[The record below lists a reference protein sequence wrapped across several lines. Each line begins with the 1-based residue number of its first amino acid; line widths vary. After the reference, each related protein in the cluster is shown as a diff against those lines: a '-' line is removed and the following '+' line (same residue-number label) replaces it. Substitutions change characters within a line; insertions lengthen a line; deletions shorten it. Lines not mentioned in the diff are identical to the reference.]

1 MKPRDIKIIQSV
13 LEVIKE
19 PIKVTEIYHKA
30 KELFEKGEITN
41 MFDCGGETPHQSV
54 SSYIYTALNKGEE
67 LPFLKAQEKPVL
79 IALKDAPKEPV
90 LSAEKISTPSVKIA
104 HERDLHPFLTY
115 MAINNENLKCYTK
128 TIFHE
133 ESSKSIKGM
142 DRWLYPDMVG
152 VRFLHA
158 EWSNENLIAFSKKF
172 DTLPVKLVSFE
183 LKKEISVHNC
193 RECYFQAISNSS
205 WANEGYLVGHHV
217 DTHNLKLMD
226 LLKRLHASFGIGV
239 IDLRTNE
246 DKSAILL
253 NAKYKEKIDYTMAQ
267 ELSDKNKKFSG
278 FLKSVVDYDP
288 DFPNRYKDEFDEVKK
303 KEELYPITHNFLFKN
318 ALSGFVRAFQKPQ
331 IKR

>member
-1 MKPRDIKIIQSV
+1 MKPQDIQIIQSV
-13 LEVIKE
+13 LEAIKE
-19 PIKVTEIYHKA
+19 PIKVTEIYDKA
-30 KELFEKGEITN
+30 KELFEKGEIEN
-41 MFDCGGETPHQSV
+41 MFDYGGETPDQTA

-67 LPFLKAQEKPVL
+67 LPFCKVQEKPVL
-79 IALKDAPKEPV
+79 IALKGAAKELV
-90 LSAEKISTPSVKIA
+90 LNAQKPSAPSVKIT
-104 HERDLHPFLTY
+104 HERGLRPFLTY

-133 ESSKSIKGM
+133 ESSKSPKGT

-158 EWSNENLIAFSKKF
+158 ELSNENLIAFSKKF

-183 LKKEISVHNC
+183 LKRKISVNNC

-205 WANEGYLVGHHV
+205 WANEGYLVGHHIA
-217 DTHNLKLMD
+217 THDPELMD

-239 IDLRTNE
+239 IDLRTDE

-253 NAKYKEKIDYTMAQ
+253 NAKYKEKIDYTVAL
-267 ELSDKNKKFSG
+267 ELSEKNKKFSG

-288 DFPNRYKDEFDEVKK
+288 DFPNRYKDEFNEVKK
-303 KEELYPITHNFLFKN
+303 KEELYPNPS
-318 ALSGFVRAFQKPQ
+318 LSF
-331 IKR
+331 

>member
-1 MKPRDIKIIQSV
+1 MKPRDIGIIQSV
-13 LEVIKE
+13 LEIIKE
-19 PIKVTEIYHKA
+19 PIKVTEIYDKA
-30 KELFEKGEITN
+30 QELFEKGEIEN
-41 MFDCGGETPHQSV
+41 MFDHGGNTPDQSV
-54 SSYIYTALNKGEE
+54 NSYIYTALKKGEE
-67 LPFLKAQEKPVL
+67 LPFLKVQENPVL

-90 LSAEKISTPSVKIA
+90 LNAEKISVSSVKIA
-104 HERDLHPFLTY
+104 HNKIMHERDLHPFLTY
-115 MAINNENLKCYTK
+115 MACHNENLKCYTK

-133 ESSKSIKGM
+133 GSLKSPKGM

-158 EWSNENLIAFSKKF
+158 ELFNENLIAFSKKF

-205 WANEGYLVGHHV
+205 WANEGYLVGHHI
-217 DTHNLKLMD
+217 DTHNPKLMD

-239 IDLRTNE
+239 IDLRTDE

-253 NAKYKEKIDYTMAQ
+253 NAKYKEKIDYTVAL

-288 DFPNRYKDEFDEVKK
+288 DYQHRYKDEFDEIKK
-303 KEELYPITHNFLFKN
+303 KEELYPN
-318 ALSGFVRAFQKPQ
+318 S
-331 IKR
+331 

>member
-1 MKPRDIKIIQSV
+1 MKPRDIGIIQSV
-13 LEVIKE
+13 LEAIKE
-19 PIKVTEIYHKA
+19 PIKVTEIYDKA

-41 MFDCGGETPHQSV
+41 MFDCGGKTPHQSV
-54 SSYIYTALNKGEE
+54 SASIYTALSKGEE
-67 LPFLKAQEKPVL
+67 LPFFKVQEKPAL
-79 IALKDAPKEPV
+79 IALKDAAKEPV
-90 LSAEKISTPSVKIA
+90 LNIEKPGVSSAKIVHNKIM
-104 HERDLHPFLTY
+104 HERDLHSFLTY
-115 MAINNENLKCYTK
+115 MAFYNENLKCYTK

-133 ESSKSIKGM
+133 ESSKSPKGM

-172 DTLPVKLVSFE
+172 DTLPIKLVSFE
-183 LKKEISVHNC
+183 LKKEISVHDC

-205 WANEGYLVGHHV
+205 NEGYLVGRHI
-217 DTHNLKLMD
+217 DTHNSKLMD

-239 IDLRTNE
+239 IDLRTDE

-267 ELSDKNKKFSG
+267 ELSEKNKKFSG

-288 DFPNRYKDEFDEVKK
+288 AHSYRYKDEFDWVKK
-303 KEELYPITHNFLFKN
+303 KEELYPN
-318 ALSGFVRAFQKPQ
+318 S
-331 IKR
+331 

>member
-1 MKPRDIKIIQSV
+1 MKPQDIEIVQSV
-13 LEVIKE
+13 LEITG
-19 PIKVTEIYHKA
+19 PISPTEVYDKA
-30 KELFEKGEITN
+30 KELFEKGEITK
-41 MFDCGGETPHQSV
+41 MFDYGGKTPHQSV
-54 SSYIYTALNKGEE
+54 SAFIYTALNKGEE
-67 LPFLKAQEKPVL
+67 LPFFKVQEKPVL
-79 IALKDAPKEPV
+79 IALKGAAKEPV
-90 LSAEKISTPSVKIA
+90 LNIEKISVPSVKIA

-115 MAINNENLKCYTK
+115 MAFHNENLKCYTK

-133 ESSKSIKGM
+133 ESSKSPKGM

-158 EWSNENLIAFSKKF
+158 ELSNANLIAFSKKF

-205 WANEGYLVGHHV
+205 WANEGYLVGRHI
-217 DTHNLKLMD
+217 DTHNPQLMD

-239 IDLRTNE
+239 IDLRTDE

-253 NAKYKEKIDYTMAQ
+253 NAKYKEKIDYTVAL
-267 ELSDKNKKFSG
+267 ELSEKNPKFSG

-288 DFPNRYKDEFDEVKK
+288 NNQHRYKDEFDEVKK
-303 KEELYPITHNFLFKN
+303 KEELYPNPS
-318 ALSGFVRAFQKPQ
+318 LSF
-331 IKR
+331 

>member
-1 MKPRDIKIIQSV
+1 MKPRDIEIIQSI
-13 LEVIKE
+13 LEITG
-19 PIKVTEIYHKA
+19 PIKPTEVYDKA
-30 KELFEKGEITN
+30 KELFERGEITK
-41 MFDCGGETPHQSV
+41 MFDYGGNTPHQSV

-67 LPFLKAQEKPVL
+67 LPFKKVQEKPTL
-79 IALKDAPKEPV
+79 IALKGVAKE
-90 LSAEKISTPSVKIA
+90 LGLNAQKISVPSVEIV

-115 MAINNENLKCYTK
+115 MAIHNENLKCYTK

-133 ESSKSIKGM
+133 ESSKSPKGM
-142 DRWLYPDMVG
+142 DRWLYPGMVG

-205 WANEGYLVGHHV
+205 NEGYLVGRHI
-217 DTHNLKLMD
+217 DTHNSQLMD

-239 IDLRTNE
+239 IDLRTDE

-253 NAKYKEKIDYTMAQ
+253 NAKYKEKIDYTVAS
-267 ELSDKNKKFSG
+267 ELSAKNEKFSG

-288 DFPNRYKDEFDEVKK
+288 NHQHRYKDEFDEVKK
-303 KEELYPITHNFLFKN
+303 KEELYPNPS
-318 ALSGFVRAFQKPQ
+318 LSF
-331 IKR
+331 

>member
-1 MKPRDIKIIQSV
+1 MKPRDIEIVQSV
-13 LEVIKE
+13 LEALKE
-19 PIKVTEIYHKA
+19 PIKVTEIYNKA
-30 KELFEKGEITN
+30 KELFEKGKIES
-41 MFDCGGETPHQSV
+41 MFDYGGNTPDQSV
-54 SSYIYTALNKGEE
+54 SAVIYTALNKGEE
-67 LPFLKAQEKPVL
+67 LPFKKAQEKPTL
-79 IALKDAPKEPV
+79 IALKDAAKEPV
-90 LSAEKISTPSVKIA
+90 LNAQKPSVPIAKIV

-133 ESSKSIKGM
+133 GSLKSPKGM

-205 WANEGYLVGHHV
+205 WANEGYLVGRHI
-217 DTHNLKLMD
+217 DTHNPQLMD

-239 IDLRTNE
+239 IDLRTDE

-267 ELSDKNKKFSG
+267 ELSAKNEKFSG

-288 DFPNRYKDEFDEVKK
+288 NHQHRYKDEFDEVKK
-303 KEELYPITHNFLFKN
+303 KEELYPNPS
-318 ALSGFVRAFQKPQ
+318 LSF
-331 IKR
+331 

>member
-1 MKPRDIKIIQSV
+1 MKPRDIEIVQSV
-13 LEVIKE
+13 LEITG

-30 KELFEKGEITN
+30 KELFEKGEIEN

-67 LPFLKAQEKPVL
+67 LPFKKAREKPTL
-79 IALKDAPKEPV
+79 IALKSAAKELGLNAQKPGV
-90 LSAEKISTPSVKIA
+90 PSVKIA

-133 ESSKSIKGM
+133 ESSKSPKGM

-183 LKKEISVHNC
+183 LKKEISVHDC

-205 WANEGYLVGHHV
+205 WANEGYLVGHHI
-217 DTHNLKLMD
+217 DTHNPKLMD

-239 IDLRTNE
+239 IDLRTDE

-267 ELSDKNKKFSG
+267 ELSEKNKKFSG

-303 KEELYPITHNFLFKN
+303 KEELYPNPS
-318 ALSGFVRAFQKPQ
+318 LSF
-331 IKR
+331 

>member
-1 MKPRDIKIIQSV
+1 MKPQDIQIIQSV
-13 LEVIKE
+13 LEAIKE
-19 PIKVTEIYHKA
+19 PIKVTEIYDKA
-30 KELFEKGEITN
+30 KELFEKGEIEN
-41 MFDCGGETPHQSV
+41 MFDYGGETPDQTA

-67 LPFLKAQEKPVL
+67 LPFCKVQEKPVL
-79 IALKDAPKEPV
+79 IALKGATKELVLNTEKPSAPN
-90 LSAEKISTPSVKIA
+90 AKIAHNKIA

-115 MAINNENLKCYTK
+115 MAFGNENLKCYTK

-133 ESSKSIKGM
+133 KSSKSIKGM

-158 EWSNENLIAFSKKF
+158 ELSNENLIAFSKKF

-183 LKKEISVHNC
+183 LKREISVHNC

-205 WANEGYLVGHHV
+205 WANEGYLVGRHI
-217 DTHNLKLMD
+217 DTHNPKLMD

-239 IDLRTNE
+239 IDLRTDE

-253 NAKYKEKIDYTMAQ
+253 NAKYKEKIDYTVAL
-267 ELSDKNKKFSG
+267 ELSEKNEKFSG

-288 DFPNRYKDEFDEVKK
+288 NHQHRYKDEFDEVKK
-303 KEELYPITHNFLFKN
+303 KEELYPNPSLSFLKTLQA
-318 ALSGFVRAFQKPQ
+318 AL
-331 IKR
+331 

>member
-1 MKPRDIKIIQSV
+1 MKPQDIEIVQSV
-13 LEVIKE
+13 LEITG
-19 PIKVTEIYHKA
+19 PIKPTEVYDKA
-30 KELFEKGEITN
+30 KELFEKGEITK
-41 MFDCGGETPHQSV
+41 MFDYGGETPHQSV
-54 SSYIYTALNKGEE
+54 SAYIYTALNKGEE
-67 LPFLKAQEKPVL
+67 LPFKKAQEKPTL
-79 IALKDAPKEPV
+79 IALKGAAKELGLNAQKSSVPG
-90 LSAEKISTPSVKIA
+90 VKIA

-133 ESSKSIKGM
+133 ESSKSPKGM
-142 DRWLYPDMVG
+142 NRWLYPDMVG

-158 EWSNENLIAFSKKF
+158 ELSNENLIAFSKKF
-172 DTLPVKLVSFE
+172 DTLPVKLMSFE

-205 WANEGYLVGHHV
+205 WANEGYLVGRHI
-217 DTHNLKLMD
+217 DTHNPQLMD

-239 IDLRTNE
+239 IDLRTDE

-253 NAKYKEKIDYTMAQ
+253 NAKYKEKIDYTVAS

-303 KEELYPITHNFLFKN
+303 KEELYPNPS
-318 ALSGFVRAFQKPQ
+318 LSF
-331 IKR
+331 

>member
-1 MKPRDIKIIQSV
+1 MKSRDIEIIQSV
-13 LEVIKE
+13 LEITG
-19 PIKVTEIYHKA
+19 PIKVTEVYHKA
-30 KELFEKGEITN
+30 KELFEEGKIKN
-41 MFDCGGETPHQSV
+41 MFDYGGNTPDQSV
-54 SSYIYTALNKGEE
+54 SASIYTALNKGEE
-67 LPFLKAQEKPVL
+67 LPFFKAREKPTL
-79 IALKDAPKEPV
+79 IALKSAAKELVLNAQKPSAPG
-90 LSAEKISTPSVKIA
+90 VKIA

-172 DTLPVKLVSFE
+172 DTLPIKLVSFE

-193 RECYFQAISNSS
+193 REYYFQAISNSS
-205 WANEGYLVGHHV
+205 WANEGYLVGRHI
-217 DTHNLKLMD
+217 DTHNPQLMD

-239 IDLRTNE
+239 IDLRTDE

-253 NAKYKEKIDYTMAQ
+253 NAKYKEKIDYTMTQ
-267 ELSDKNKKFSG
+267 ELSDKNPKFSG

-303 KEELYPITHNFLFKN
+303 KEELYPNPS
-318 ALSGFVRAFQKPQ
+318 LSF
-331 IKR
+331 

>member
-1 MKPRDIKIIQSV
+1 MKPRDIEIIQSV
-13 LEVIKE
+13 LETIDE
-19 PIKVTEIYHKA
+19 PIKPTEIYHKA
-30 KELFEKGEITN
+30 KELFNEGKIAK
-41 MFDCGGETPHQSV
+41 MFDCGGKTPHQSV
-54 SSYIYTALNKGEE
+54 SAYIYEALNKGEE
-67 LPFLKAQEKPVL
+67 LPFFKVQEKPVL
-79 IALKDAPKEPV
+79 IALKDAAKEPV
-90 LSAEKISTPSVKIA
+90 LNAEKISAPSAKIM

-115 MAINNENLKCYTK
+115 MAYYNENLKCYTK

-133 ESSKSIKGM
+133 ESVKSPKGT

-158 EWSNENLIAFSKKF
+158 ELSNENLIAFSKKF

-183 LKKEISVHNC
+183 LKKEISVNNC

-205 WANEGYLVGHHV
+205 WANEGYLVGRHI
-217 DTHNLKLMD
+217 DTHNPQLMD

-239 IDLRTNE
+239 IDLRTDE

-253 NAKYKEKIDYTMAQ
+253 NAKYKEKIDYTVAL
-267 ELSDKNKKFSG
+267 ELSDKNPKFSG

-303 KEELYPITHNFLFKN
+303 KEELYPN
-318 ALSGFVRAFQKPQ
+318 S
-331 IKR
+331 

>member
-1 MKPRDIKIIQSV
+1 MKPQDIEIVQSV
-13 LEVIKE
+13 LEITG
-19 PIKVTEIYHKA
+19 PISPTEVYDKA
-30 KELFEKGEITN
+30 KELFEKGEIER

-54 SSYIYTALNKGEE
+54 SSYIYTALKKGEE
-67 LPFLKAQEKPVL
+67 LPFLKTQEKPVL
-79 IALKDAPKEPV
+79 IALKSVAKEPV
-90 LSAEKISTPSVKIA
+90 LNMEKISTPNAKIVHNKIM

-115 MAINNENLKCYTK
+115 MAFHNENLKCYTK

-133 ESSKSIKGM
+133 ESLKSSKGM

-158 EWSNENLIAFSKKF
+158 ELSNENLIAFSKKF

-183 LKKEISVHNC
+183 LKKEISVNNC

-205 WANEGYLVGHHV
+205 NEGYLVGCHI
-217 DTHNLKLMD
+217 DTHNPQLMD

-239 IDLRTNE
+239 IDLRTDE

-253 NAKYKEKIDYTMAQ
+253 NAKYKEKIDYTMAS
-267 ELSDKNKKFSG
+267 ELSEKNEKFSG

-303 KEELYPITHNFLFKN
+303 KEELYPNSS
-318 ALSGFVRAFQKPQ
+318 LSF
-331 IKR
+331 

>member
-1 MKPRDIKIIQSV
+1 MKPQDIEIVQSV
-13 LEVIKE
+13 LEITG
-19 PIKVTEIYHKA
+19 PIKVTEVYDKA

-41 MFDCGGETPHQSV
+41 MFDCGGKTPHQSV
-54 SSYIYTALNKGEE
+54 SAFIYTALNKGEE
-67 LPFLKAQEKPVL
+67 VPFLKVQENPVL
-79 IALKDAPKEPV
+79 IALKSTAKELSLNAQKPSAP
-90 LSAEKISTPSVKIA
+90 SAKIVHNKIA
-104 HERDLHPFLTY
+104 HERDLHSFLTY

-133 ESSKSIKGM
+133 ESSKSPKGM

-158 EWSNENLIAFSKKF
+158 ELSNENLIAFSKKF

-183 LKKEISVHNC
+183 LKKEISANNC

-205 WANEGYLVGHHV
+205 WANEGYLVGRHI
-217 DTHNLKLMD
+217 DTHNPQLMD

-239 IDLRTNE
+239 IDLRTDE

-267 ELSDKNKKFSG
+267 ELSEKNPKFSG

-288 DFPNRYKDEFDEVKK
+288 AHSYRYKDEFDEVKK
-303 KEELYPITHNFLFKN
+303 KEELYPNSS
-318 ALSGFVRAFQKPQ
+318 LSF
-331 IKR
+331 

>member
-1 MKPRDIKIIQSV
+1 MKPRDVEIVQSV
-13 LEVIKE
+13 LEITG
-19 PIKVTEIYHKA
+19 PINPTEVYDKA
-30 KELFEKGEITN
+30 KELFEKGEITK
-41 MFDCGGETPHQSV
+41 MFDYGGNTPDRSV
-54 SSYIYTALNKGEE
+54 SAFIYTALNKGEE

-79 IALKDAPKEPV
+79 IALKGVAKEPV
-90 LSAEKISTPSVKIA
+90 LNMEKISAPSVKIA
-104 HERDLHPFLTY
+104 HNKIMHERDLHPFLTY
-115 MAINNENLKCYTK
+115 MAIHNENLKCYTK

-133 ESSKSIKGM
+133 ESVKSPKGM

-158 EWSNENLIAFSKKF
+158 ELSNENLIAFSKKF

-183 LKKEISVHNC
+183 LKKEISVNNC

-205 WANEGYLVGHHV
+205 WANEGYLVGRHI
-217 DTHNLKLMD
+217 DTHNPQLMD

-253 NAKYKEKIDYTMAQ
+253 NAKYKEKIDYTVAL
-267 ELSDKNKKFSG
+267 ELSDKNPKFSG

-303 KEELYPITHNFLFKN
+303 KEELYPNSS
-318 ALSGFVRAFQKPQ
+318 LSF
-331 IKR
+331 

>member
-1 MKPRDIKIIQSV
+1 MKPQDIEIVQSV
-13 LEVIKE
+13 LEITG
-19 PIKVTEIYHKA
+19 PIKVTEVYDKA

-41 MFDCGGETPHQSV
+41 MFDYGGNTPDRSV
-54 SSYIYTALNKGEE
+54 SAFIYTALSKGEE
-67 LPFLKAQEKPVL
+67 VPFLKAQEKPVL
-79 IALKDAPKEPV
+79 IALKSAAKEPV
-90 LSAEKISTPSVKIA
+90 LNIEKISAPSTKIA
-104 HERDLHPFLTY
+104 HNKIMHEIMHERDLHPFLTY
-115 MAINNENLKCYTK
+115 MAYYNENLKCYTK

-133 ESSKSIKGM
+133 ESVKSPKGM

-205 WANEGYLVGHHV
+205 WANEGYLVGRHI
-217 DTHNLKLMD
+217 DTHNPQLMD

-267 ELSDKNKKFSG
+267 ELSAKNEKFSG

-288 DFPNRYKDEFDEVKK
+288 NRQHRYKDEFDEVKK
-303 KEELYPITHNFLFKN
+303 KEELYPNPS
-318 ALSGFVRAFQKPQ
+318 LSF
-331 IKR
+331 

>member
-1 MKPRDIKIIQSV
+1 MKPQDVEIVQSV
-13 LEVIKE
+13 LEITG
-19 PIKVTEIYHKA
+19 PISPTEVYDKA
-30 KELFEKGEITN
+30 KELFEKGEITK
-41 MFDCGGETPHQSV
+41 MFDYGGNTPHQSV
-54 SSYIYTALNKGEE
+54 SSSIYTALNKGEE

-79 IALKDAPKEPV
+79 IALKDAAKEPV
-90 LSAEKISTPSVKIA
+90 LNIEKISAPIVKIA

-115 MAINNENLKCYTK
+115 MAIHNENLKCYTK

-133 ESSKSIKGM
+133 ESVKSPKGT

-158 EWSNENLIAFSKKF
+158 ELSNENLIAFSKKF

-183 LKKEISVHNC
+183 LKKEISVNNC

-205 WANEGYLVGHHV
+205 WANEGYLVGRHI
-217 DTHNLKLMD
+217 DTHNPQLMD

-239 IDLRTNE
+239 IDLRTDE
-246 DKSAILL
+246 DKSTILL
-253 NAKYKEKIDYTMAQ
+253 NAKYKEKIDYTVAL
-267 ELSDKNKKFSG
+267 ELSDKNPKFSG

-303 KEELYPITHNFLFKN
+303 KEELYPNSS
-318 ALSGFVRAFQKPQ
+318 LSF
-331 IKR
+331 

>member
-1 MKPRDIKIIQSV
+1 MKPQDIGIVQSV

-30 KELFEKGEITN
+30 KELFEKGEIES
-41 MFDCGGETPHQSV
+41 MFDYGGNTPDQSV
-54 SSYIYTALNKGEE
+54 SASIYTALNKGED

-79 IALKDAPKEPV
+79 IALKGAVKEPV
-90 LSAEKISTPSVKIA
+90 LNAQKSSVPGVKIV
-104 HERDLHPFLTY
+104 HERDLHSFLTY

-133 ESSKSIKGM
+133 ESLKSPKGM

-158 EWSNENLIAFSKKF
+158 ELSNENLIAFSKKF

-183 LKKEISVHNC
+183 LKKEISVNNC

-205 WANEGYLVGHHV
+205 WANEGYLVGHHIN
-217 DTHNLKLMD
+217 THNPQLMD

-239 IDLRTNE
+239 IDLRTDE

-253 NAKYKEKIDYTMAQ
+253 NAKYKEKIDYTVAS
-267 ELSDKNKKFSG
+267 ELSEKNEEFSG

-288 DFPNRYKDEFDEVKK
+288 NYQHRYKDEFDEVKK
-303 KEELYPITHNFLFKN
+303 KEELYPN
-318 ALSGFVRAFQKPQ
+318 S
-331 IKR
+331 